1 MNKYLNSVVDH
12 FSEWSSRIFRANSSS
27 TSQGASNKELEEVFE
42 KINAIVENHNNG
54 LATTFDK
61 ISYRVAH
68 KITHLVESHSLAFN
82 YATLVLIA
90 SALVVIGSFT
100 SISSIPFTALP
111 PTREHPLFDPTDF
124 DVDHDC
130 HVIYHENDEDKKK
143 KKKSKKFF
151 DMMDEKHAIILPL
164 TSGCTLLALYFVIKK
179 LHLNWLRYVVKI
191 LNFNI
196 TLLNIP
202 AGTFVYSYFLNSF
215 SRNISHMTSWNP
227 LTVLPR
233 YRVTIADDND
243 DLNKIGGFVTNLN
256 YKDGLT
262 NSAVHQ
268 KTLTEIEKDHWM
280 KHFYRRELIKPK
292 DVKSK
297 RQISNIY
304 LNNALIVSFVLSVVA
319 TVYFYL
325 SPNNWLISNAVSMN
339 MAIWSISQ
347 LKLKNLKSGA
357 LILIALF
364 FYDIYFVFGTDV
376 MVTVATNLD
385 IPVKLSLPVKFNTA
399 QNSFNFSML
408 GLGDIALPGMFI
420 AMCYKYDIW
429 KWHLDHDDT
438 EFHFLNWSYIGKYF
452 ITAIISYVAAL
463 ISTMV
468 SLSLF
473 NTSQPALLYIVPS
486 LLISTIMVACWNKDF
501 KQFWNFQYDT
511 IEMDE
516 NSKKTVEK
524 KEDSM
529 TYSTFIL
536 SEYYDDADKYA
547 LFVDDLNENN
557 DEDEE
562 FVQDE
567 DLNDSSEEELSEYD
581 LSDDEFS

>member
-1 MNKYLNSVVDH
+1 MNKYLNSVRDH
-12 FSEWSSRIFRANSSS
+12 FSEWSSRLVRADSSS
-27 TSQGASNKELEEVFE
+27 TSQGASNKELEQIFE
-42 KINAIVENHNNG
+42 KINAIVENDNNN
-54 LATTFDK
+54 LATTFDR

-68 KITHLVESHSLAFN
+68 KITHLVESHSLVFN

-100 SISSIPFTALP
+100 SVSSIPFTALP

-130 HVIYHENDEDKKK
+130 HVIYREDDEDKKK
-143 KKKSKKFF
+143 KKKSKRFF
-151 DMMDEKHAIILPL
+151 DLMDEKHAIILPL

-179 LHLNWLRYVVKI
+179 LHLNWLKYVTKI

-202 AGTFVYSYFLNSF
+202 AGTFVYSYFLNSLF
-215 SRNISHMTSWNP
+215 RNLSHLASWNP
-227 LTVLPR
+227 LVILPR
-233 YRVTIADDND
+233 YRVTIADDNE

-262 NSAVHQ
+262 NSVVHK
-268 KTLTEIEKDHWM
+268 KTLSEIEKDHWM
-280 KHFYRRELIKPK
+280 KYFYRRELTEPMDI
-292 DVKSK
+292 KSK
-297 RQISNIY
+297 RQISNLY
-304 LNNALIVSFVLSVVA
+304 LNNALIVSFVFSIIS

-325 SPNNWLISNAVSMN
+325 SPNDWLISNAVSMN
-339 MAIWSISQ
+339 MAVWSISQ

-385 IPVKLSLPVKFNTA
+385 IPVKLRLPVKFITA
-399 QNSFNFSML
+399 QNNFNFSIL

-438 EFHFLNWSYIGKYF
+438 EFHFLNWSYVGKYF
-452 ITAIISYVAAL
+452 ITAVVSYIASLVSA
-463 ISTMV
+463 MV
-468 SLSLF
+468 SSSVF
-473 NTSQPALLYIVPS
+473 NTAQPALLYIVPS
-486 LLISTIMVACWNKDF
+486 LLISTVLVACWNKDF

-511 IEMDE
+511 IEMDKS
-516 NSKKTVEK
+516 SKKFVENK
-524 KEDSM
+524 QNSI

-536 SEYYDDADKYA
+536 SEYYNDADKYA
-547 LFVDDLNENN
+547 LFVDDGNENIDN
-557 DEDEE
+557 DEE
-562 FVQDE
+562 FIQDT
-567 DLNDSSEEELSEYD
+567 DFSDSSEEELSEND
-581 LSDDEFS
+581 LSDGEFP